1 MANENE
7 HIASILSYFLVGII
21 WYFVDEKM
29 KKSKMLK
36 FHSKQA
42 LNLFIISIVIS
53 IVLSI
58 IFQILPL
65 LFWLGWVINLIVL
78 VLWILGLVNAINKK
92 EAPIPIVGGWD
103 EKYLTY

>member
-42 LNLFIISIVIS
+42 LNLFIISIVLS
-53 IVLSI
+53 IV
-58 IFQILPL
+58 FQILFF
-65 LFWLGWVINLIVL
+65 LFWLGWVVNLVIL
-78 VLWILGLVNAINKK
+78 VLWILGLINAINKK
-92 EAPIPIVGGWD
+92 EAPIPIVGGWA